1 MCFFDVFVGEGEQD
15 LLFLHHLDP
24 SSQPTVLEAEF
35 SWDMMHEIYWGVQYN
50 ARKMTVLL

>member
-35 SWDMMHEIYWGVQYN
+35 LWDMMHEIY
-50 ARKMTVLL
+50 